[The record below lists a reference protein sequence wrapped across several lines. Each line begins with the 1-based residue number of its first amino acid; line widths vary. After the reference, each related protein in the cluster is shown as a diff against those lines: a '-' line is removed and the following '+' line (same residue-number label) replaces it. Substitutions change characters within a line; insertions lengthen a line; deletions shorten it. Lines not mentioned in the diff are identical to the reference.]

1 MANARSKN
9 SSSKKSGTKST
20 AKSSGRKS
28 QTQKK
33 TSASR
38 KTGKKT
44 ASQLHRS
51 NQLFAVVLFAGGVLL
66 TLIATSTARSCG
78 GPPTRF
84 YGASAG
90 R

>member
-51 NQLFAVVLFAGGVLL
+51 NQLFAVILFAGGVLL
-66 TLIATSTARSCG
+66 TLVALFNG
-78 GPPTRF
+78 PVLWGPPTRSS
-84 YGASAG
+84 GASAG